1 MRHAF
6 PGEKTFLSAETYW
19 WYISLHSESP
29 QPYLHKFA
37 AKAKTFVPALCAF
50 VFAYLADMRVFY
62 MHSNARPEARRIVVY
77 EPEKHPG
84 KVLLAYFGQAVSVTA
99 RFAMERDDVTPN
111 KSLRIASA
119 LDDSSRA
126 TGEESIGPEFL
137 RSIKEISS
145 VRTRRLPALEELR

>member
-1 MRHAF
+1 MVYF
-6 PGEKTFLSAETYW
+6 PSQRVAPT
-19 WYISLHSESP
+19 
-29 QPYLHKFA
+29 LHKFA

-84 KVLLAYFGQAVSVTA
+84 KVLLAYFGQAVSVTVTA
-99 RFAMERDDVTPN
+99 RFAMERDDVSPN

-145 VRTRRLPALEELR
+145 VRARRLPALEELR